1 MGMAERMPIVIT
13 DADAARLLSIPEAIE
28 AMRVAFRDLAEG
40 KAVKSAS
47 VRLLRD
53 GTVVWTGKLASL
65 RRFKDDVAE
74 VDEGQECG
82 IVLDGYADIK
92 EGDVLEFFQT
102 KQVEQTLE

>member
-1 MGMAERMPIVIT
+1 METSLTSLAQNLEPGPTQIG
-13 DADAARLLSIPEAIE
+13 RLESL
-28 AMRVAFRDLAEG
+28 VN
-40 KAVKSAS
+40 
-47 VRLLRD
+47 

-82 IVLDGYADIK
+82 IVLDGYADVK